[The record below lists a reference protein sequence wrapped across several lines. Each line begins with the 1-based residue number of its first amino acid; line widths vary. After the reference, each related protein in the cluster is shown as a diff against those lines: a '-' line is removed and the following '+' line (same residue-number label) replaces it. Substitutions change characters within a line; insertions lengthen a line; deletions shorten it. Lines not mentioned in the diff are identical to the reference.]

1 MVNLD
6 AETVITISSMDSD
19 KIDILLRGDFI
30 IDMDGETQM
39 YPVSIRI
46 PVGLVNGMIKESI

>member
-6 AETVITISSMDSD
+6 AETVITISSMDCD
-19 KIDILLRGDFI
+19 RTDITLRGDFI
-30 IDMDGETQM
+30 ADVDGETQM

-46 PVGLVNGMIKESI
+46 PVGLINGMIKESI